1 MSGRIMVVD
10 DEADIRRLLEK
21 RLVAAGYEVTAFPS
35 AVEAIPQV
43 GSLLPDVILLDVN
56 MPEMDGWEACRRIT
70 AEHADIPIIFL
81 TAQSDTEDRLAGFD
95 AGARDYVSKPFSTAE
110 LLARIKATMRE
121 KQARE
126 AEARRAETFEILAI
140 TDPLTG
146 VSNRRYFDKVYAEE
160 LQRAMRDHFE
170 VSCLMIDIDK
180 FKSVNDTYGHAV
192 GDIVIAAV
200 AAILKANVRSID
212 ILARYGGEEFIAI
225 LHKSDITDGLQV
237 AERIR
242 AAVEAL
248 ELGPDKPRITT
259 SVGVASGS
267 SEHLIEQADKAL
279 YEAKR
284 KGRNRVERG

>member
-1 MSGRIMVVD
+1 
-10 DEADIRRLLEK
+10 
-21 RLVAAGYEVTAFPS
+21 
-35 AVEAIPQV
+35 
-43 GSLLPDVILLDVN
+43 
-56 MPEMDGWEACRRIT
+56 
-70 AEHADIPIIFL
+70 
-81 TAQSDTEDRLAGFD
+81 
-95 AGARDYVSKPFSTAE
+95 
-110 LLARIKATMRE
+110 
-121 KQARE
+121 
-126 AEARRAETFEILAI
+126 
-140 TDPLTG
+140 
-146 VSNRRYFDKVYAEE
+146 
-160 LQRAMRDHFE
+160 
-170 VSCLMIDIDK
+170 MIDIDK